1 MENNL
6 LETLEIIAISLA
18 IASPGLAAFIAWIRG
33 NFKCIKELRKDF
45 EKFKDQYGD
54 RQLRHS
60 KAFIIIARRMDKINK
75 DQHDEDTELGEEIE
89 TILKDR
95 HGNL

>member
-1 MENNL
+1 METDY
-6 LETLEIIAISLA
+6 LELLEIIAISLA
-18 IASPGLAAFIAWIRG
+18 IVSPGIAAFIAWIRG
-33 NFKCIKELRKDF
+33 NFKCIKELKKEFYD
-45 EKFKDQYGD
+45 FKDHYGD

-60 KAFIIIARRMDKINK
+60 KAFIIIAHRMDKINK